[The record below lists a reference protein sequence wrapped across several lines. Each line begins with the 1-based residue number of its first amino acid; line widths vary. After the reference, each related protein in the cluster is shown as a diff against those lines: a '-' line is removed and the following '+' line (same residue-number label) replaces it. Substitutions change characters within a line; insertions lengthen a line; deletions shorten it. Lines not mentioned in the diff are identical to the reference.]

1 MYKYT
6 FALKIA
12 KKSLKKAQIYKKKRP
27 FFEQKNKIKHTR
39 LKKQRFLNHV
49 EPFRYQNQK
58 LKQI

>member
-12 KKSLKKAQIYKKKRP
+12 EKGPNIQKKRP
-27 FFEQKNKIKHTR
+27 FFEQKNRKHTR

-49 EPFRYQNQK
+49 ESFQYQNQK